1 MRDFLTEV
9 ASARGAQVGLNHLG
23 WEMESEAQLVEAYQ
37 RLRTAGI
44 SAQRPSDHL
53 ISHSIYIADPD
64 GIYHEFYADVIEDWR
79 QIFNLDHDDLVT
91 SAWDPLA
98 KPPSTEKYYPVDPP
112 LRRVKAAPLQPT
124 RITGATLATRHYP
137 VMRDFLTEV
146 AGLKVLEEIASGS
159 RRTVFT
165 GTTNQP
171 DLTLMEVGQGDP
183 LGLRMFSFQLQADC
197 DLAEC
202 AANLAQADGPKPRL
216 VNDPT
221 RQAIVLSDPA
231 ICTFPSRPNRASPF
245 EISINPISWWVLPLE
260 WKPAR
265 IAASIR
271 TSSIPQTFS

>member
-1 MRDFLTEV
+1 
-9 ASARGAQVGLNHLG
+9 
-23 WEMESEAQLVEAYQ
+23 
-37 RLRTAGI
+37 
-44 SAQRPSDHL
+44 
-53 ISHSIYIADPD
+53 
-64 GIYHEFYADVIEDWR
+64 
-79 QIFNLDHDDLVT
+79 
-91 SAWDPLA
+91 
-98 KPPSTEKYYPVDPP
+98 
-112 LRRVKAAPLQPT
+112 
-124 RITGATLATRHYP
+124 
-137 VMRDFLTEV
+137 
-146 AGLKVLEEIASGS
+146 
-159 RRTVFT
+159 
-165 GTTNQP
+165 
-171 DLTLMEVGQGDP
+171 MEVGQGDP